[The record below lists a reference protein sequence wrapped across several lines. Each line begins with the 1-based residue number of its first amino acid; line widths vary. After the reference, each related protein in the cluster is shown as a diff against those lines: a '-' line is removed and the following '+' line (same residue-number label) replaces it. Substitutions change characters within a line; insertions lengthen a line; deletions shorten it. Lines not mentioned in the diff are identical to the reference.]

1 MPHILIVEDE
11 AAIADTLIFALQS
24 EGFTTTWLSLA
35 EQALAE
41 QQRNPADLLILDIG
55 LPDISGFEACKRLR
69 RFSEVPVIFLT
80 ARSEEIDR
88 VVGLEIGADDYVVKP
103 FSPREVAARVKAILK
118 RMAPREVPAVSP
130 VANMVSGPFQVDSER
145 VQIHYHDQLLSLTR
159 HEFRLLQSLLA
170 QPERVF
176 SREQLLDGLGW
187 PLMLAMSAPSTA
199 TSKACV
205 PSCARWPLRPSRSRP
220 IAVWVTATRRGTPEA
235 LRRSHLSRLLPL
247 CGPDR
252 LVCAEHGDGRNPP
265 RRKAKHRRN
274 PGRYRQPVGRD
285 SA

>member
-41 QQRNPADLLILDIG
+41 QQRNPADLLILDVG

-118 RMAPREVPAVSP
+118 RVAPREVPAASP
-130 VANMVSGPFQVDSER
+130 VSGPFQLDSER
-145 VQIHYHDQLLSLTR
+145 VQIHYHHQLLSLTR
-159 HEFRLLQSLLA
+159 HEFRLLQSLLT

-176 SREQLLDGLGW
+176 SREQLLDSLGVAADAGYERSIDSHIKSLRAKLRQVSAAAEPIQTHRGLGY
-187 PLMLAMSAPSTA
+187 SYS
-199 TSKACV
+199 
-205 PSCARWPLRPSRSRP
+205 
-220 IAVWVTATRRGTPEA
+220 
-235 LRRSHLSRLLPL
+235 
-247 CGPDR
+247 
-252 LVCAEHGDGRNPP
+252 P
-265 RRKAKHRRN
+265 RHA
-274 PGRYRQPVGRD
+274 
-285 SA
+285 